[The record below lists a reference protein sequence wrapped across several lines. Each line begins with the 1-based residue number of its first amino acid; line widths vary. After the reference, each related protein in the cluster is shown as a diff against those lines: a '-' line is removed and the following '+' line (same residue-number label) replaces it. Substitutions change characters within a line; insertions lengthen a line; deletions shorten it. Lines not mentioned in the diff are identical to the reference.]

1 MASRIALLLLL
12 LQALIVT
19 RSRAELIVIDLTAS
33 ESKAAARI
41 FITSK
46 YVYYGSE
53 FIGAFN
59 GSAIWVHGADICTKS
74 LPDISGKLVVT
85 VWAQT
90 TCLMGNVY
98 ERINA
103 GGALALLELVHW
115 NPPGVFAYRHHTW
128 DPHLFSSHLNIA
140 WLAVSDPDGSL
151 WQLGAESIGPLHLQ
165 VEPPHNDALEAKYR
179 YFDSPLP
186 ILFPL
191 SLAPYAQSLDSH

>member
-12 LQALIVT
+12 LHALIVT
-19 RSRAELIVIDLTAS
+19 RSRAKLTVIDLTAS
-33 ESKAAARI
+33 ESEATARI

-59 GSAIWVHGADICTKS
+59 GSAVWVHGADICTNS

-90 TCLMGNVY
+90 TCLMDNVY

-115 NPPGVFAYRHHTW
+115 NPPGFLAYRHQTW
-128 DPHLFSSHLNIA
+128 DPRFLIHI
-140 WLAVSDPDGSL
+140 
-151 WQLGAESIGPLHLQ
+151 
-165 VEPPHNDALEAKYR
+165 
-179 YFDSPLP
+179 
-186 ILFPL
+186 
-191 SLAPYAQSLDSH
+191 